1 MTIDLSK
8 TPYLTEK
15 DVDLSLLPNIDMPLI
30 EQAKYF
36 MIKQFNKEQN
46 KELLTEESL
55 EIFLR
60 HILNTLI
67 KPKRSVEVQTMFR
80 MTDMVKLTDE
90 LTVLK

>member
-1 MTIDLSK
+1 LTIDLSK

-15 DVDLSLLPNIDMPLI
+15 DVDLNQLPRIDLPLI

-36 MIKQFNKEQN
+36 MIKQYNKEQN

-60 HILNTLI
+60 HIINTLI
-67 KPKRSVEVQTMFR
+67 KP
-80 MTDMVKLTDE
+80 
-90 LTVLK
+90 